1 MDKIAVRKMALLL
14 LDDEN
19 GISMEA
25 YNFMSVL
32 LSETGNE
39 DILDAVD
46 ATEGRAYVGEDY
58 AEEEILKMEVP
69 NIGEARIEDPMEER
83 HGNCRSVLNTDTM
96 ELELQV
102 DEDEDKDND

>member
-1 MDKIAVRKMALLL
+1 MDKRTVRKMALLL

-19 GISMEA
+19 GIGLEA
-25 YNFMSVL
+25 YGFLSVML
-32 LSETGNE
+32 RETENE

-46 ATEGRAYVGEDY
+46 VTENRAYVGEDY

-69 NIGEARIEDPMEER
+69 NISEARIEDPIEK
-83 HGNCRSVLNTDTM
+83 GNCRSVLNTDTM

-102 DEDEDKDND
+102 DEDEEAPKND